1 MRPASP
7 CRGGRRASSLH
18 CRCGL
23 VAPDRNSPSK
33 QRPLGRS
40 STTLVTTAIA
50 PPALTRT
57 PERLL
62 SPDSTSRAR
71 SRWWPPIGVRREGRA
86 RGADRPHVVLRA
98 RRRVPERRPSARP
111 PARTPRRAA
120 RSSRL
125 LRRRSA
131 AEVEATVAR
140 ADCSAAVADRPDASA
155 AVIVASADRSAAS
168 AAGKTLASMT
178 ASKTAKRAA
187 ASDLSQRRG

>member
-120 RSSRL
+120 L
-125 LRRRSA
+125 
-131 AEVEATVAR
+131 V
-140 ADCSAAVADRPDASA
+140 
-155 AVIVASADRSAAS
+155 SAAS
-168 AAGKTLASMT
+168 AALGGGG
-178 ASKTAKRAA
+178 RG
-187 ASDLSQRRG
+187 DRRSGGLLGSGRRPSGRLGGRDRRLCGSLGSVGRWQDPGIDDGLQDRQACRRL